1 MIADDAKQ
9 RDPEARP
16 PRITAFERY
25 GAVEPALFRAPPRR
39 RWMDDSAG
47 RFAYR
52 CLPLVMAN
60 QAGWLLRNPITFSAS
75 WNGGPSGGDIQ
86 ILADPSQRGFRRDQ
100 GPESVVES
108 HFGEGILTFQLPYLF
123 RTSPG
128 YNLWVKGPSNLL
140 KDGIQALE
148 GLVETD
154 WSPAPFTMNWKF
166 TRSFQTVT
174 FFEGEPI
181 CQVLP
186 YPRGLIEQFEPEVRA
201 LADDPELAA
210 SYGEWHARRG
220 GFLAERAVPGSEARR
235 KDWQKDYY
243 RGHAPAGLR
252 FEEHQT
258 AIETKEF
265 SRVGPEPD

>member
-1 MIADDAKQ
+1 MLPPGPLMAPSPGDGRPAREGSTLNADDAKD
-9 RDPEARP
+9 REPAAGP

-25 GAVEPALFRAPPRR
+25 GPVEPALFRAPPRR
-39 RWMDDSAG
+39 RWMDESAG

-86 ILADPSQRGFRRDQ
+86 ILAAHGQRGFRRDQ

-108 HFGEGILTFQLPYLF
+108 HFGEGVLTFQLPYLF
-123 RTSPG
+123 QTSPG

-154 WSPAPFTMNWKF
+154 WSPRPLHHELE
-166 TRSFQTVT
+166 VH
-174 FFEGEPI
+174 PI
-181 CQVLP
+181 LP
-186 YPRGLIEQFEPEVRA
+186 DRHLLRG
-201 LADDPELAA
+201 
-210 SYGEWHARRG
+210 
-220 GFLAERAVPGSEARR
+220 
-235 KDWQKDYY
+235 
-243 RGHAPAGLR
+243 
-252 FEEHQT
+252 
-258 AIETKEF
+258 
-265 SRVGPEPD
+265 